1 MAERPEPSYV
11 GDQPFFFVSYGHADS
26 DLVYPEMRWLQEAG
40 FNLWYDEGIHV
51 GSVWRKAIADALTA
65 SAGMLFVAAKS
76 SVESDHCLKELSFA
90 LDEGKPVFVVQLDDT
105 KLPGLLRLS
114 LADRQM
120 LNRAEF
126 DEKAY
131 RAKLVQALATV
142 AKPAERAA
150 ADALSTAAPPAAPT
164 PITNNLPRRQSALI
178 GRETELTALAAL
190 LEKADLIT
198 ITGTGGVGKTR
209 IAIEVGA
216 LQVGDHEDGVWLAEL
231 APVGD
236 PEQVPGAVA
245 RAMNIDLPAGE
256 APLDAL
262 VDRLRVRRCLI
273 LLDNCEHV
281 IDAVAALAE
290 AVLDTSD
297 GVKMLASSQELLG
310 VEGEQVFRL
319 RSLGEP
325 DAVALFTERAQAAD
339 AGFKIA
345 KEGAVA
351 AAAICQRL
359 DGIPLAI
366 EMAAARAPS
375 LGCEGVLQRLDDRF
389 RVLTGGRRT
398 ALPRQRTLLATLDWS
413 HGLLSPADAAVFR
426 RLSIFTGG
434 FSLEAASEVGADEE
448 TESYEVTDA
457 VLSLVAK
464 SLVVADPGDNG
475 TRYRLLETTRAYGL
489 EKLDVAG
496 ETVAIQR
503 RHAEYF
509 LKFSSPARG
518 DYAGPVS
525 DDAFAARYFADTDNI
540 DRATDWAFGPNGD
553 DELGIAIVAATASIW
568 AVQSLYPE
576 FIRWLDIAVARVSHS
591 TPDQVRA
598 LLMVGGATALMMTY
612 PLRALA
618 FVDDAVA
625 AARAF
630 GDPVGL
636 AEALN
641 AKGFS
646 LLIAGRLEEARAQA
660 DESVAVIAGMAPS
673 RVTGQTR
680 DLVAYLTGITEG
692 AAAAAPLFDALIAD
706 LRSIG
711 ADGLANWFL
720 ITSAS
725 SFGGLHNPDL
735 AISTYRDVLGRIRP
749 TEMLGGLSTAQ
760 AAMGLVITLA
770 RRGGPGDFDEAM
782 SLARTYQKAAG
793 RSMANFALFASL
805 AQVAAKTGRPREAA
819 KVAGYADVARAAVGS
834 EMALTVEL
842 FDETWAL
849 IRSVLP
855 EAEMKALRA
864 EGAKMSVDDAFRM
877 AMGES

>member
-1 MAERPEPSYV
+1 MAERPAPSYV

-40 FNLWYDEGIHV
+40 FNLWYDDGIHV
-51 GSVWRKAIADALTA
+51 GSVWRQAIADALTA
-65 SAGMLFVAAKS
+65 AAGMLFVATKA
-76 SVESDHCLKELSFA
+76 SVESDHCLKELSFV

-126 DEKAY
+126 DEKTY

-142 AKPAERAA
+142 AKPAEPATA
-150 ADALSTAAPPAAPT
+150 TTASPSVAAPA

-178 GRETELTALAAL
+178 GREAELTALAAL
-190 LEKADLIT
+190 LEKADLVT

-216 LQVGDHEDGVWLAEL
+216 LQVNDHEDGVWLAEL
-231 APVGD
+231 APVSD

-325 DAVALFTERAQAAD
+325 DAVVLFTERAQAAD
-339 AGFKIA
+339 AGFKIS

-375 LGCEGVLQRLDDRF
+375 LGCEGVLERLDDRF

-434 FSLEAASEVGADEE
+434 FSLEAASAVGADDQ

-457 VLSLVAK
+457 VSSLVAK
-464 SLVVADPGDNG
+464 SLVVTDPGEHG

-489 EKLDVAG
+489 EKLDAAG
-496 ETVAIQR
+496 ETLDTQR

-509 LKFSSPARG
+509 LKFSSSARD
-518 DYAGPVS
+518 DYVGPVS
-525 DDAFAARYFADTDNI
+525 DVAFAARYFADTDNV
-540 DRATDWAFGPNGD
+540 DRATDWALGPNGD
-553 DELGIAIVAATASIW
+553 AELGIAITSPRLVLASGRC
-568 AVQSLYPE
+568 S
-576 FIRWLDIAVARVSHS
+576 RS
-591 TPDQVRA
+591 T
-598 LLMVGGATALMMTY
+598 
-612 PLRALA
+612 
-618 FVDDAVA
+618 
-625 AARAF
+625 
-630 GDPVGL
+630 
-636 AEALN
+636 LN
-641 AKGFS
+641 IS
-646 LLIAGRLEEARAQA
+646 AG
-660 DESVAVIAGMAPS
+660 STSPS
-673 RVTGQTR
+673 
-680 DLVAYLTGITEG
+680 
-692 AAAAAPLFDALIAD
+692 
-706 LRSIG
+706 
-711 ADGLANWFL
+711 
-720 ITSAS
+720 
-725 SFGGLHNPDL
+725 
-735 AISTYRDVLGRIRP
+735 
-749 TEMLGGLSTAQ
+749 
-760 AAMGLVITLA
+760 
-770 RRGGPGDFDEAM
+770 PG
-782 SLARTYQKAAG
+782 
-793 RSMANFALFASL
+793 
-805 AQVAAKTGRPREAA
+805 
-819 KVAGYADVARAAVGS
+819 
-834 EMALTVEL
+834 
-842 FDETWAL
+842 
-849 IRSVLP
+849 
-855 EAEMKALRA
+855 
-864 EGAKMSVDDAFRM
+864 
-877 AMGES
+877 

>member
-26 DLVYPEMRWLQEAG
+26 DLVYAEMRWLQEAG

-51 GSVWRKAIADALTA
+51 GSVWRKAIADALMA
-65 SAGMLFVAAKS
+65 AAGMLFVATKS
-76 SVESDHCLKELSFA
+76 SVESDHCLKELSFV

-120 LNRAEF
+120 LRRAEF
-126 DEKAY
+126 DENTY
-131 RAKLVQALATV
+131 RAKLIQALSTV
-142 AKPAERAA
+142 AKPAGRPAA
-150 ADALSTAAPPAAPT
+150 EAPT
-164 PITNNLPRRQSALI
+164 PGWAPAALPVTNNLPRRQSALI
-178 GRETELTALAAL
+178 GREAELTALAGL
-190 LEKADLIT
+190 LQKADLVT

-216 LQVGDHEDGVWLAEL
+216 LQVGHHEDGVWLAEL
-231 APVGD
+231 APVSD

-256 APLDAL
+256 SPLDAL

-319 RSLGEP
+319 RSLGEL

-339 AGFKIA
+339 AGFKIT
-345 KEGAVA
+345 KEGVVA

-375 LGCEGVLQRLDDRF
+375 LGCEGVLHRLDDRF

-434 FSLEAASEVGADEE
+434 FSLAAALEIGADEQ
-448 TESYEVTDA
+448 TGSYEVMDA
-457 VLSLVAK
+457 VSSLVAK
-464 SLVVADPGDNG
+464 SLVVADPGDHG

-489 EKLDVAG
+489 EKLDAAG
-496 ETVAIQR
+496 ETSATQR

-509 LKFSSPARG
+509 LKFVAPARA
-518 DYAGPVS
+518 DYNGPVS

-540 DRATDWAFGPNGD
+540 DRAIDWCFGPNGD
-553 DELGIAIVAATASIW
+553 NDLGIALVAASFAIW

-576 FIRWLDIAVARVSHS
+576 FVRWLDIAIARLSPA
-591 TPDQVRA
+591 TPDRVRA
-598 LLMVGGATALMMTY
+598 TLRVATASALMMIH
-612 PLRALA
+612 PLRALEV
-618 FVDDAVA
+618 VDDAIA
-625 AARAF
+625 SAREIGEPAM
-630 GDPVGL
+630 L

-641 AKGFS
+641 AKGFT
-646 LLIAGRLEEARAQA
+646 LVVAGRTDEARAFA
-660 DESVAVIAGMAPS
+660 DESAAVIAGMATS

-680 DLVAYLTGITEG
+680 DLVAFLTGIAEG
-692 AAAAAPLFDALIAD
+692 AAAARPLFDALVAE

-720 ITSAS
+720 ITSSGS
-725 SFGGLHNPDL
+725 SRSRGDSDL
-735 AISTYRDVLGRIRP
+735 TISTFRDVLGRIRP
-749 TEMLGGLSTAQ
+749 REMLSGLSTAQ
-760 AAMGLVITLA
+760 AALVLVMELA
-770 RRGGPGDFDEAM
+770 RRGGPGDLDEAVT
-782 SLARTYQKAAG
+782 LARTYQKAAG
-793 RSMANFALFASL
+793 RSVANYILFASL
-805 AQVAAKTGRPREAA
+805 AQVAAKSGRSREAA
-819 KVAGYADVARAAVGS
+819 KVAGYADVVRAAVGS
-834 EMALTVEL
+834 ELPVSREL
-842 FDETWAL
+842 FEETWAL
-849 IRSVLP
+849 IRSLLP
-855 EAEMKALRA
+855 EADIKALRE
-864 EGAKMSVDDAFRM
+864 EGAKMSIDDAFRV
-877 AMGES
+877 AMGDG